1 MRERTIEKTA
11 ALLASSLLFAI
22 ASGCGS
28 DEDSSDGTGGK
39 GTGGASGATSGGTAG
54 TASGGTAGT
63 PSGGTGGIASGG
75 VAGTASG
82 GAAGTVSGGA
92 AGTTGGGGTGGG
104 GTDGG
109 STGWGCTET
118 PTTCACSAANPS
130 AQGACLKSYTCCYQ
144 TKQECHCL
152 NLPSQQCA
160 QTIKSL
166 KASQVSTCPP
176 P

>member
-11 ALLASSLLFAI
+11 ALLASSLLFFI

-39 GTGGASGATSGGTAG
+39 GTGGASGASSGGTAG
-54 TASGGTAGT
+54 TASGGTAGA
-63 PSGGTGGIASGG
+63 PSGGTGGAASGG

-82 GAAGTVSGGA
+82 GAAGTASGGA
-92 AGTTGGGGTGGG
+92 AGATDGGTGGG

-109 STGWGCTET
+109 NTGWGCTET

-130 AQGACLKSYTCCYQ
+130 AQGACLNSYTCCYQ